1 MAIQQCIATLALYG
15 FVVNAFGFNG
25 ATENR
30 SALHQQLDISLKEV
44 FPELYNDEKDA
55 NTTPADREVV
65 STKKY
70 KQDDLPWSMMVAMRH
85 PTMVAILIF
94 SGGDMPHCV
103 KKHRNNVRLS
113 GMNEHKRNMVLDGKP
128 ISLRML
134 QDVWEHT
141 PDFKDEGSIM
151 LYRKL
156 SKGVFVLN
164 ANTLLRSPETMRVFH
179 RAC

>member
-1 MAIQQCIATLALYG
+1 
-15 FVVNAFGFNG
+15 
-25 ATENR
+25 
-30 SALHQQLDISLKEV
+30 
-44 FPELYNDEKDA
+44 
-55 NTTPADREVV
+55 
-65 STKKY
+65 
-70 KQDDLPWSMMVAMRH
+70 MV
-85 PTMVAILIF
+85 TILIF
-94 SGGDMPHCV
+94 SSGDMPHCV

-164 ANTLLRSPETMRVFH
+164 ANTLLRSPEAMRVFSQSMLAMLQNYKSKNAMAAADIYDAIMRYINIMDRFIDVMNGTRDKGCELIDSASH
-179 RAC
+179 RHVFELLDVVKFHTSWKIQAGKNKWAYQPI